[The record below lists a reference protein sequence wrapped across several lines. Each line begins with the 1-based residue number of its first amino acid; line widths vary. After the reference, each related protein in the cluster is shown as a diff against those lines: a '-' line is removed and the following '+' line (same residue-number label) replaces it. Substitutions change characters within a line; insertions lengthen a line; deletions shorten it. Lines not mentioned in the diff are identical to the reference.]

1 MKAHQNYLSP
11 VDILWCK
18 VDFVFLQNA
27 KKKENSQFWIGCTS
41 KYEKNDDNKPFTI
54 SEIHKTN
61 YKFNTEQ
68 HGPTQIEV
76 G

>member
-18 VDFVFLQNA
+18 VNFVFLQNA

-41 KYEKNDDNKPFTI
+41 EYEITNSTQSNKDLQ
-54 SEIHKTN
+54 K
-61 YKFNTEQ
+61 
-68 HGPTQIEV
+68 
-76 G
+76 